1 MALAWKVR
9 DLLRFSGLTGNYR
22 TQSMNKNIIRLA
34 AIAALAV
41 GAQAAIVKSATSP
54 SVGFTVGGASTG
66 GFQASTFSGGD
77 IVFSVDV
84 PTATAL
90 EIAGHGGTL
99 VGISYTINY
108 GGYAVYNLTDTALY
122 QVQWGTGP
130 AGIVGTGPFG
140 GSPGINFGVADIDSS
155 FVNGIVVGSTTA
167 QNTATTGALSDTANL
182 GSYVAANGATVNFAF
197 TADTFSSVGGGAT
210 SQSQPEVFAGA
221 TVTITYTFSDVP
233 EPSTY
238 AAGAVLLA
246 GAGFIARRRM
256 QKA

>member
-1 MALAWKVR
+1 
-9 DLLRFSGLTGNYR
+9 
-22 TQSMNKNIIRLA
+22 MNKNIIRLA

-41 GAQAAIVKSATSP
+41 GAQAAITKTATSP
-54 SVGFTVGGASTG
+54 GGFTVGGASTG
-66 GFQASTFSGGD
+66 GVQASGFAGGD
-77 IVFSVDV
+77 IVFNVAV
-84 PTATAL
+84 PTATAA
-90 EIAGHGGTL
+90 EITGHGGTL
-99 VGISYTINY
+99 IGISYTIEY
-108 GGYAVYNLTDTALY
+108 GGYAVYSLTDTALY

-140 GSPGINFGVADIDSS
+140 GSPAINFGVADISSS
-155 FVNGIVVGSTTA
+155 FFNGIVVASSTA
-167 QNTATTGALSDTANL
+167 QNTATTGSLNDTANL
-182 GSYVAANGATVNFAF
+182 AQYQAANGATVPFNF

-210 SQSQPEVFAGA
+210 QQSQPDVFAGA
-221 TVTITYTFSDVP
+221 TVTITYTFSDIP

>member
-1 MALAWKVR
+1 
-9 DLLRFSGLTGNYR
+9 
-22 TQSMNKNIIRLA
+22 MNKNIIRLA

-54 SVGFTVGGASTG
+54 GVGFTVGGASTG
-66 GFQASTFSGGD
+66 GILASSFVGGD
-77 IVFSVDV
+77 IVFNINV
-84 PTATAL
+84 PTATAA

-99 VGISYTINY
+99 QSISYTIEY
-108 GGYAVYNLTDTALY
+108 GGYAEYDLTDTALY

-140 GSPGINFGVADIDSS
+140 GSPGISFGQNDIS
-155 FVNGIVVGSTTA
+155 FIFINGILVNATTL
-167 QNTATTGALSDTANL
+167 QNTATTGSLNDTANL
-182 GSYVAANGATVNFAF
+182 ASYVAANGATVPFTF

-210 SQSQPEVFAGA
+210 AQAQPDIYAGA
-221 TVTITYTFSDVP
+221 TVTITYTFSDIP

>member
-1 MALAWKVR
+1 
-9 DLLRFSGLTGNYR
+9 
-22 TQSMNKNIIRLA
+22 MNKNIIRLA

-54 SVGFTVGGASTG
+54 GGFTVGGASTG
-66 GFQASTFSGGD
+66 GILASTFAGGD
-77 IVFSVDV
+77 IIFSIDV
-84 PTATAL
+84 PTATAA
-90 EIAGHGGTL
+90 EIAGQGGTL
-99 VGISYTINY
+99 IGISYTITY
-108 GGYAVYNLTDTALY
+108 GGYAVYNLTDMALY

-130 AGIVGTGPFG
+130 SGIVGTGPFG
-140 GSPGINFGVADIDSS
+140 SSPAINFGAVDIDST
-155 FVNGIVVGSTTA
+155 FVFGIVVASTTA
-167 QNTATTGALSDTANL
+167 QNTATTGSLSDTANL
-182 GSYVAANGATVNFAF
+182 ASYVAADGATVQFNF

-210 SQSQPEVFAGA
+210 SQAQPDVYAGA
-221 TVTITYTFSDVP
+221 TVTITYTFTDIP